1 MFGFMCRTSFQL
13 SKLEST
19 ICNARNLCYRFRN
32 ALAVSRFCNNI
43 LAVGPVDF
51 YWMLAFVDLCHCANL
66 AVKNNFRS
74 EPQIIVITRK
84 LFLNER

>member
-1 MFGFMCRTSFQL
+1 MFTCRTSFQL

-32 ALAVSRFCNNI
+32 ALAVSRFGNNI
-43 LAVGPVDF
+43 LAMGPVDF

-66 AVKNNFRS
+66 AARNNFRR
-74 EPQIIVITRK
+74 ECNVLEILGRT
-84 LFLNER
+84 